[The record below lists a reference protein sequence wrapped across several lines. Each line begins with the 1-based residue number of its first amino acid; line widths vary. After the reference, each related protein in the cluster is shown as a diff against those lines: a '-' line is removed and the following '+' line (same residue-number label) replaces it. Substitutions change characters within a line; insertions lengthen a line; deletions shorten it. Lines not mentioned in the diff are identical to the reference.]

1 MSCYNASMRI
11 TTGIAKNKRLK
22 VPNLET
28 VKPTKEVVRDAI
40 FNIIGSQIKVF
51 NVGDFFSGS
60 GSLGLEAL
68 SRGAKHVDFVEI
80 DPIAAKYIQT
90 NLNNLG
96 FEHSGEVFEM
106 DAEEFGDVMRP
117 ETFHLIIADPPY
129 DYENWDHLITLAHQ
143 LLIPTGIL
151 ILEHKENVEIQTKP
165 GMKIIKTRKYGA
177 TRVTVFQ
184 KA

>member
-1 MSCYNASMRI
+1 MRI

-22 VPNLET
+22 VPNLDT

-40 FNIIGSQIKVF
+40 FNIIGAQIKEF
-51 NVGDFFSGS
+51 NVGDFFAGS

-68 SRGAKHVDFVEI
+68 SRGAKHVDFVEL

-96 FEHSGEVFEM
+96 FENQGEVFEM

-117 ETFHLIIADPPY
+117 ATFHLIIADPPY
-129 DYENWDHLITLAHQ
+129 DYENWDILISLAQQ
-143 LLIPTGIL
+143 LLISTGIL
-151 ILEHKENVEIQTKP
+151 ILEHKEQLEHKSKK
-165 GMKIIKTRKYGA
+165 GMKIVKTRKYGA